1 MSAQLWNQCLGY
13 LEQKLT
19 PKDFNTWIRP
29 LQADEDADYLRL
41 YAPNQFVLERIKK
54 DYQQHINTVIT
65 HVKPKQEPKL
75 LIQVGSPKTHQQK
88 KRTIGRSPI
97 TSETFSTHLNPH
109 LNFNSF
115 VTGESNRLAQFA
127 SFQFAEQGG
136 YNPLFIY
143 GGVGLGKTH
152 LMHAVG
158 NHIMSCQPGA
168 KVSYVRAEQ
177 FVNEMVKSLK
187 ENKMSDFKKRYR
199 SLDALLIDDVQFFA
213 NKTRS
218 QEELYHTFN
227 VLLED
232 SQNKIVLASDR
243 VPQQIQGMEDRLKSR
258 FSSGLSV
265 SVTPPDFSTRLTIL
279 ETKARLAKIELPTD
293 VNSFIAE
300 HIQSNVREL
309 EGALNRLIAV
319 ARLLRKKI
327 TLDSA
332 QSTLED
338 LCSIKAQEINAQIIQ
353 ELVADY
359 YKVSVADL
367 CSKRRHRQIVRPRQ
381 MAMFLIKELTDHSL
395 PEIGSVFGGRDHT
408 TVLHGCK
415 TIDKL
420 KATDVQVNKDYLH
433 LLSHLS

>member
-1 MSAQLWNQCLGY
+1 MSTPLWNQCLGY

-29 LQADEDADYLRL
+29 LQADEDADCLRL

-54 DYQQHINTVIT
+54 DYQQHIHTVIT
-65 HVKPKQEPKL
+65 HVRPKQQPKL
-75 LIQVGSPKTHQQK
+75 FIQVGNLKA
-88 KRTIGRSPI
+88 KRPIGRSPI
-97 TSETFSTHLNPH
+97 TPESIATHLNPQ
-109 LNFNSF
+109 LNFSSF

-127 SFQFAEQGG
+127 SMQFAEQGG

-158 NHIMSCQPGA
+158 NHIVSHQPSA

-177 FVNEMVKSLK
+177 FVNEMVKSLQ

-232 SQNKIVLASDR
+232 SRNKIVLACDR
-243 VPQQIQGMEDRLKSR
+243 VPQQIQGIEDRLKSR

-265 SVTPPDFSTRLTIL
+265 SITPPDYTTRLMIL

-293 VNSFIAE
+293 VNNFIAE

-327 TLDSA
+327 TLSSA

-338 LCSIKAQEINAQIIQ
+338 LCSIRKQHISADMIQ
-353 ELVADY
+353 QLVADY
-359 YKVSVADL
+359 YKVSVAEL

-381 MAMFLIKELTDHSL
+381 MAMLLMKELTDHSL
-395 PEIGSVFGGRDHT
+395 PEIGNAFGGRDHT
-408 TVLHGCK
+408 TVLYSCK

-420 KATDVQVNKDYLH
+420 KATDAKVNKDYLH
-433 LLSHLS
+433 LLTHLS

>member
-29 LQADEDADYLRL
+29 LQADEDADCLRL

-54 DYQQHINTVIT
+54 DYQQHIQAVIA
-65 HVKPKQEPKL
+65 HARLKQEPKL
-75 LIQVGSPKTHQQK
+75 LIQVGSPHHDK
-88 KRTIGRSPI
+88 KQTIGRTQLRTNHFIS
-97 TSETFSTHLNPH
+97 HLNPQ

-115 VTGESNRLAQFA
+115 VTGESNRLAHFA
-127 SFQFAEQGG
+127 SLQFAEQGG

-158 NHIMSCQPGA
+158 NHIVSHQPHA

-177 FVNEMVKSLK
+177 FVNEMVKALT
-187 ENKMSDFKKRYR
+187 ENKMNDFKKRYR

-227 VLLED
+227 VLLEENK
-232 SQNKIVLASDR
+232 NKIVLACDR
-243 VPQQIQGMEDRLKSR
+243 VPQKIQGMEDRLKSR

-265 SVTPPDFSTRLTIL
+265 SITPPDYATRLMIL

-293 VNSFIAE
+293 VNNFIAE

-319 ARLLRKKI
+319 ARLLRQKI
-327 TLDSA
+327 TLASA

-338 LCSIKAQEINAQIIQ
+338 LCSIKKPEITPHIIQ

-359 YKVSVADL
+359 YQVSVAEL
-367 CSKRRHRQIVRPRQ
+367 CSKRRHRKIVRPRQ
-381 MAMFLIKELTDHSL
+381 MAMLLIKELTSHSL
-395 PEIGSVFGGRDHT
+395 PEIGQAFGGRDHT

-420 KATDVQVNKDYLH
+420 KEIDVQVKKDYLQ